1 MSSPTNLHLY
11 ILAAPLVA
19 AFVLNLLGRLSRRWV
34 MPLTL
39 GPLVFSTAGS
49 LMLLARV
56 LKEGGFSYTVGNW
69 TPPYGIELLVDP
81 LSAMMLVLISGIA
94 LTATFSALPWVE
106 REHPGSEHLFFT
118 LYLILIAG
126 LMGLVLTADAF
137 NLYVLL
143 EITSITT
150 YGLIAMGKGRA
161 PLASFNY
168 IIMGSIGA
176 CFYLLG
182 IGYLYILT
190 GSLNMADMAAIIKTL
205 PQGPALA
212 TAFAFAIVGLWV
224 KMAFFPLHGWLPNA
238 YSLAPT
244 AAGLLFAPLMTK
256 VTIYLMIRVILNV
269 FTPEYVFY
277 SHPLV
282 QSGVVW
288 AAAIAI
294 VCASSLALGQRD
306 LRRML
311 TYILIAEV
319 GYMVGGFWLANSQG
333 MTGAILH
340 IFNDAVMTLCLFLAA
355 AAIASRTG
363 SLSFDNLKGLYR
375 TMPVTMAA
383 FTVGA
388 FSIIGVPPT
397 CGFFS
402 KWYLLQGAVQ
412 AGQWGFLA
420 ALLFSSLVNAIM
432 FFRIIELAYFTD
444 DGEAHHGGHH
454 HGDDHHAPVAEA
466 PLPMLAPLVVTA
478 AALLVIGLG
487 TGPIVSA
494 IRLTLPKFL

>member
-1 MSSPTNLHLY
+1 MSTPTNLHLY
-11 ILAAPLVA
+11 ILAAPLVT
-19 AFVLNLLGRLSRRWV
+19 AFVLNLLGRISRAWV

-39 GPLVFSTAGS
+39 GPLAFSTIGS
-49 LMLLARV
+49 IMLLGQV
-56 LKEGGFSYTVGNW
+56 LSEGGFSYTVGNW
-69 TPPYGIELLVDP
+69 KPPFGIELLVDP
-81 LSAMMLVLISGIA
+81 LSALMLVLISGVA
-94 LTATFSALPWVE
+94 LTATVSALPWVE

-143 EITSITT
+143 EITSITS

-182 IGYLYILT
+182 VGYLYILT
-190 GSLNMADMAAIIKTL
+190 GSLNMADIAAIVKTL
-205 PQGPALA
+205 PQSAALA
-212 TAFAFAIVGLWV
+212 TAFAFAMVGLWV
-224 KMAFFPLHGWLPNA
+224 KMALFPLHGWLPNA

-244 AAGLLFAPLMTK
+244 GAGLLFAPLMTK
-256 VTIYLMIRVILNV
+256 VTIYLMIRVILNL
-269 FTPEYVFY
+269 FTPEYVFF

-288 AAAIAI
+288 AAAIGI
-294 VCASSLALGQRD
+294 VCASSLALAQRD

-319 GYMVGGFWLANSQG
+319 GYMVGGFWLANAQG

-363 SLSFDNLKGLYR
+363 SLSFENLRGLYK

-383 FTVGA
+383 FTLGA

-412 AGQWGFLA
+412 AEQWGFLA

-432 FFRIIELAYFTD
+432 LFRIFELAYFSD
-444 DGEAHHGGHH
+444 DHG
-454 HGDDHHAPVAEA
+454 DHHAGDHSHHAPAVQEA
-466 PLPMLAPLVVTA
+466 PLPMLAPLVLTA

-487 TGPIVSA
+487 TGPLVQV
-494 IRLTLPKFL
+494 IRQVLPQFF

>member
-1 MSSPTNLHLY
+1 MSTHTNLHLY
-11 ILAAPLVA
+11 VLAAPLVS
-19 AFVLNLLGRLSRRWV
+19 AFVLNMLGRISRAWV
-34 MPLTL
+34 APLTL
-39 GPLVFSTAGS
+39 GPLLFSTVGS
-49 LMLLARV
+49 VLILVRV
-56 LKEGGFSYTVGNW
+56 LRDGAFSYTVGNW
-69 TPPYGIELLVDP
+69 TPPFGIELLVDP
-81 LSAMMLVLISGIA
+81 LSAMMLLLISGVA
-94 LTATFSALPWVE
+94 LTATVSALPWVE
-106 REHPGSEHLFFT
+106 REHAGSEHLFFT

-182 IGYLYILT
+182 VGYLYILT
-190 GSLNMADMAAIIKTL
+190 GSLNMADIAGIVSTL

-212 TAFAFAIVGLWV
+212 TAFAFVIVGLWI

-244 AAGLLFAPLMTK
+244 GAGLLLAPLMTK

-269 FTPEYVFY
+269 FTPGYVFY
-277 SHPLV
+277 THPLV

-294 VCASSLALGQRD
+294 VCASSLALAQRD

-311 TYILIAEV
+311 TYIIIAEV
-319 GYMVGGFWLANSQG
+319 GYMVGGFWLANTQG

-375 TMPVTMAA
+375 TMPITMAA
-383 FTVGA
+383 FTLAA

-420 ALLFSSLVNAIM
+420 ALLFSSLINAIL
-432 FFRIIELAYFTD
+432 FFRIIELAYFNNGGT
-444 DGEAHHGGHH
+444 HGHH
-454 HGDDHHAPVAEA
+454 DDHAEHHAEVKEA
-466 PLPMLAPLVVTA
+466 PLAMLAPLVFSAV
-478 AALLVIGLG
+478 ALLVIGLS
-487 TGPIVSA
+487 TGPIVDV
-494 IRLTLPKFL
+494 IKTVLP

>member
-1 MSSPTNLHLY
+1 MNSPTNLHLY
-11 ILAAPLVA
+11 ILTAPLIA
-19 AFVLNLLGRLSRRWV
+19 AFAVNLLGRISRAWV
-34 MPLTL
+34 APLTL
-39 GPLVFSTAGS
+39 GSLLFSTIGS
-49 LMLLARV
+49 LLMLVRV
-56 LKEGGFSYTVGNW
+56 LREGGFSYTVGNW
-69 TPPYGIELLVDP
+69 TPPFGIELLIDP
-81 LSAMMLVLISGIA
+81 LSALMLVLVSGVT
-94 LTATFSALPWVE
+94 LTATVAALPWVE
-106 REHPGSEHLFFT
+106 REHPGSEHFFFT
-118 LYLILIAG
+118 LYLILTAG
-126 LMGLVLTADAF
+126 LIGLVLTADAF

-168 IIMGSIGA
+168 IIMGTVGA

-182 IGYLYILT
+182 IGYLYMLT
-190 GSLNMADMAAIIKTL
+190 GTLNMADIAAILKTV

-212 TAFAFAIVGLWV
+212 TAFAFVVVGLWI

-238 YSLAPT
+238 YALAPT
-244 AAGLLFAPLMTK
+244 GAGLLFAPLMTK

-269 FTPEYVFY
+269 FTPEYAFY
-277 SHPLV
+277 SRPMV

-288 AAAIAI
+288 GAAIAI
-294 VCASSLALGQRD
+294 VCASCLALGQRD

-311 TYILIAEV
+311 TYLIIAEV
-319 GYMVGGFWLANSQG
+319 GYMVGGFWLANTQG

-363 SLSFDNLKGLYR
+363 SLSFDSLKGLYR
-375 TMPVTMAA
+375 SMPVTMAA

-388 FSIIGVPPT
+388 FALIGVPPT

-412 AGQWGFLA
+412 AGQWGFMA
-420 ALLFSSLVNAIM
+420 ALVLSSLINAVL
-432 FFRIIELAYFTD
+432 FFRIIELAYFNTND
-444 DGEAHHGGHH
+444 PRHDHGQQ
-454 HGDDHHAPVAEA
+454 HGQRAARIQEA
-466 PLPMLAPLVVTA
+466 PLPMLVPLVLSATA
-478 AALLVIGLG
+478 ILIIGLG
-487 TGPIVSA
+487 SGPLVTI
-494 IRLTLPKFL
+494 IRTVLPQPF

>member
-1 MSSPTNLHLY
+1 MSTHTNLHLY
-11 ILAAPLVA
+11 VLAAPLVS
-19 AFVLNLLGRLSRRWV
+19 AFVLNMLGRISRAWV
-34 MPLTL
+34 APLTL
-39 GPLVFSTAGS
+39 GPLLFSTVGS
-49 LMLLARV
+49 VLILVRV
-56 LKEGGFSYTVGNW
+56 LRDGAFSYTVGNW
-69 TPPYGIELLVDP
+69 TPPFGIELLVDP
-81 LSAMMLVLISGIA
+81 LSAMMLVLISGVA
-94 LTATFSALPWVE
+94 LTATVSALPWVE
-106 REHPGSEHLFFT
+106 REHAGSEHLFFT

-182 IGYLYILT
+182 VGYLYILT
-190 GSLNMADMAAIIKTL
+190 GSLNMADIAGIVSTL

-212 TAFAFAIVGLWV
+212 TAFAFVIVGLWI

-244 AAGLLFAPLMTK
+244 GAGLLLAPLMTK
-256 VTIYLMIRVILNV
+256 VTIYLMIRVILNL
-269 FTPEYVFY
+269 FTPNYVFY
-277 SHPLV
+277 THPLV

-294 VCASSLALGQRD
+294 VCASSLALAQRD

-311 TYILIAEV
+311 TYIIIAEV
-319 GYMVGGFWLANSQG
+319 GYMVGGFWLANTQG

-375 TMPVTMAA
+375 TMPITMAA
-383 FTVGA
+383 FTLAA

-420 ALLFSSLVNAIM
+420 ALLFSSLINAIL
-432 FFRIIELAYFTD
+432 FFRIIELAYFNNGGT
-444 DGEAHHGGHH
+444 HGHH
-454 HGDDHHAPVAEA
+454 DDHAEHHSEVKEAPVA
-466 PLPMLAPLVVTA
+466 MLAPLVLSAV
-478 AALLVIGLG
+478 ALLVIGLS
-487 TGPIVSA
+487 TGPIVDV
-494 IRLTLPKFL
+494 IKTVLP

>member
-1 MSSPTNLHLY
+1 MSSPANLHLY
-11 ILAAPLVA
+11 ILAAPLIS
-19 AFVLNLLGRLSRRWV
+19 AFALNLLGRISRAWV
-34 MPLTL
+34 APLTL
-39 GPLVFSTAGS
+39 GPLLFSTIGS
-49 LMLLARV
+49 V
-56 LKEGGFSYTVGNW
+56 LVLVQVLREGAFSYTVGNW
-69 TPPYGIELLVDP
+69 TPPFGIELLVDP
-81 LSAMMLVLISGIA
+81 LSALMLVLVSGVA
-94 LTATFSALPWVE
+94 LTATVSALPWVE
-106 REHPGSEHLFFT
+106 REHPGNEHLFFT

-126 LMGLVLTADAF
+126 LLGLVLTADAF

-182 IGYLYILT
+182 VGYLYILT
-190 GSLNMADMAAIIKTL
+190 GSLNMADIAAIVKTL

-212 TAFAFAIVGLWV
+212 TAFAFVMVGLWV

-244 AAGLLFAPLMTK
+244 GAGLLFAPLMTK
-256 VTIYLMIRVILNV
+256 VTVYLMIRVLLNV
-269 FTPEYVFY
+269 FTLDYAFY

-288 AAAIAI
+288 GAAIAI

-311 TYILIAEV
+311 TYLIVAEV
-319 GYMVGGFWLANSQG
+319 GYMVGGFWLANAQG

-363 SLSFDNLKGLYR
+363 RLSFDNLKGLYR

-388 FSIIGVPPT
+388 FSLIGVPPT

-412 AGQWGFLA
+412 AGQWGFMG
-420 ALLFSSLVNAIM
+420 ALIVSSLINAVL
-432 FFRIIELAYFTD
+432 FFRIIELAYFNNGGTRHD
-444 DGEAHHGGHH
+444 HDHDPQHHRSNLQ
-454 HGDDHHAPVAEA
+454 EA
-466 PLPMLAPLVVTA
+466 PLAMLMPLVLSA
-478 AALLVIGLG
+478 AAILVIGLG
-487 TGPIVSA
+487 SG
-494 IRLTLPKFL
+494 TLVTIIKTVLPQFN

>member
-1 MSSPTNLHLY
+1 MSTHTNLHLY
-11 ILAAPLVA
+11 VLAAPLVS
-19 AFVLNLLGRLSRRWV
+19 AFVLNMLGRISRAWV
-34 MPLTL
+34 APLTL
-39 GPLVFSTAGS
+39 GPLLFSTVGS
-49 LMLLARV
+49 VLILVRV
-56 LKEGGFSYTVGNW
+56 LRDGAFSYTVGNW
-69 TPPYGIELLVDP
+69 TPPFGIELLVDP
-81 LSAMMLVLISGIA
+81 LSAMMLVLISGVA
-94 LTATFSALPWVE
+94 LTATVSALPWVE
-106 REHPGSEHLFFT
+106 REHAGSEHLFFT

-182 IGYLYILT
+182 VGYLYILT
-190 GSLNMADMAAIIKTL
+190 GSLNMADIAGIVSTL

-212 TAFAFAIVGLWV
+212 TAFAFVIVGLWV

-244 AAGLLFAPLMTK
+244 GAGLLLAPLMTK

-269 FTPEYVFY
+269 FTPNYVFY
-277 SHPLV
+277 THPLV

-294 VCASSLALGQRD
+294 VCASSLALAQRD

-311 TYILIAEV
+311 TYIIIAEV
-319 GYMVGGFWLANSQG
+319 GYMVGGFWLANTQG

-375 TMPVTMAA
+375 TMPITMAA
-383 FTVGA
+383 FTLAA

-420 ALLFSSLVNAIM
+420 ALLFSSLINAIL
-432 FFRIIELAYFTD
+432 FFRIIELAYFNNGGT
-444 DGEAHHGGHH
+444 HGHH
-454 HGDDHHAPVAEA
+454 DDHAEHHAEVKEA
-466 PLPMLAPLVVTA
+466 PLAMLAPLVFSAV
-478 AALLVIGLG
+478 ALLVIGLS
-487 TGPIVSA
+487 TGPIVDV
-494 IRLTLPKFL
+494 IKTVLP